1 MALPGAAGMAESEL
15 RKLAEQA
22 QARPLWV
29 PEKAPADAELSCE
42 SGNNPKTWLPLLQT
56 PSLTEFPLLFFSY
69 ILNSQTR
76 HDEGNVN
83 GFVINQTN
91 PKFTLSQTLNY
102 FNFKLTPNQTPNPN
116 LQSLK
121 SKPLI
126 SDQTNLNFKYKILKS
141 KTSNLPSLTVI

>member
-1 MALPGAAGMAESEL
+1 MALPGAAGMTESEL

-29 PEKAPADAELSCE
+29 PEKAPADADLSCE
-42 SGNNPKTWLPLLQT
+42 SGNNPRTWLPLLQT
-56 PSLTEFPLLFFSY
+56 PSLTEFLLLFFSY
-69 ILNSQTR
+69 ILNPQTR

-102 FNFKLTPNQTPNPN
+102 FNFKLTPNQIPNLN

-126 SDQTNLNFKYKILKS
+126 SNQTNLNFK
-141 KTSNLPSLTVI
+141 